1 MANSL
6 AESIEFE
13 VEKDAFVF
21 EKSVALQDKT
31 IVKYQ
36 KVARIYFKETDENR
50 DENIKKFKA
59 GLPSLALFL

>member
-1 MANSL
+1 M
-6 AESIEFE
+6 
-13 VEKDAFVF
+13 F

-31 IVKYQ
+31 IAKYQ

-59 GLPSLALFL
+59 